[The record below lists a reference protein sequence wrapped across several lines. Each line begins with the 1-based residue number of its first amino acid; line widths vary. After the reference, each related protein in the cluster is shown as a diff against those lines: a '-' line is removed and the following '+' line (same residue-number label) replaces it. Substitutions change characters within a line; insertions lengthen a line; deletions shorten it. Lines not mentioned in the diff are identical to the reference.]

1 MEERD
6 RARQQEIDESVILYF
21 PFDEPAGSKV
31 AYDYSVTRSD
41 VQVGTASLVTGRT
54 GNAVRFAGNDKIAT
68 TKQVPINLAGDF
80 TLSFFANALSA
91 ETGAP
96 KKFIWLL
103 NFGGVNNYVEVEV
116 ESSASAFKHL
126 ALVKS
131 GGLYAFYENGVKIKE
146 HSGSATLAGLS
157 LNQDYYGGK
166 YGFGLL
172 DDVKVYNRALTK
184 EEIMSEAHGVK
195 APTYSID
202 GVDIKEYGVFVSG
215 SEGVMNRPKIKRT
228 QSASWDDYHGE
239 DVDLKHIYYEPREIT
254 LHCFLSAASRVDFMS
269 KVSRFEHLFDKKG
282 LRRLT
287 IDVHPTKPLIYNVYC
302 RDEIVVA
309 KEWSDRQMV
318 GTIKLKLIEPHPVK
332 RILKHI
338 YSSSDT
344 QDCRILL
351 DTNKLINI
359 DWGDGVIEEDVSGQM
374 GKYHR
379 YTRKGEYYI
388 VITGCI
394 DEIQSFNTNA
404 IVVWDRL

>member
-31 AYDYSVTRSD
+31 AYDYSATRSD
-41 VQVGTASLVTGRT
+41 VQVGTASLVTGRM

-68 TKQVPINLAGDF
+68 TKQVPINLSGNF
-80 TLSFFANALSA
+80 TLSFFAKALSV

-103 NFGGVNNYVEVEV
+103 NFGGVNKYVEVEV
-116 ESSASAFKHL
+116 ESSASSFKHL

-131 GGLYAFYENGVKIKE
+131 GRLYAFYENGVKIKE
-146 HSGSATLAGLS
+146 HSGSDTLAGLS

-172 DDVKVYNRALTK
+172 DNVKIFNRALTQ
-184 EEIMSEAHGVK
+184 EEIMSEAHGEK
-195 APTYSID
+195 SPTYSID
-202 GVDIKEYGVFVSG
+202 GVDLKEYGVFVSD

-254 LHCFLSAASRVDFMS
+254 LHCFITASSKVDFAT
-269 KVSRFEHLFDKKG
+269 KVSRFEQLFDKKG

-318 GTIKLKLIEPHPVK
+318 GTFKLKLIEPQPVK
-332 RILKHI
+332 KILKHI

-344 QDCRILL
+344 QDCRILFST
-351 DTNKLINI
+351 DKLINI
-359 DWGDGVIEEDVSGQM
+359 DWGDGVISEDVSGQM
-374 GKYHR
+374 GVSHGYAK
-379 YTRKGEYYI
+379 KGEYYI

-394 DEIQSFNTNA
+394 EEIKKFETNA